1 MLSLSDEPADTERK
15 DIAMIRKMLAAVA
28 LASGLA
34 LLAPS
39 AAFADGAA
47 YSGTLYPGGRQ
58 CVNAS
63 GSSANAYGTSSF
75 VAVDFTVLF
84 RPDGTTGFNQIDAFR
99 STSINRSYA
108 RSRTGTFRLC
118 AQNPTLFYS
127 TDVYLSLSTS

>member
-1 MLSLSDEPADTERK
+1 
-15 DIAMIRKMLAAVA
+15 MIRKMLAAVA
-28 LASGLA
+28 FSSGLA
-34 LLAPS
+34 LLAPG

-47 YSGTLYPGGRQ
+47 YSGTLDPGGRQ
-58 CVNAS
+58 CVSAS

-99 STSINRSYA
+99 SKSISRSYSRA
-108 RSRTGTFRLC
+108 RTGTFRLC